1 MTKDKQL
8 PAVVPTRDTLMLNP
22 IMDATTALQKLE
34 EFKGFVKSYLQP
46 EIDYGVIPGTDKPT
60 LLLPGAEKLCELYGF
75 YPDYEIIQRIED
87 WDKSPELFDY
97 DIKCTL
103 RSKRDDSIVATG
115 VGNCNSYEPKYR
127 WRNAGRKCPEC
138 GSDFAFMKSKFPDKQ
153 TGLMGFYC
161 FDKKGGCG
169 ANFGDPNDPRIINQV
184 VGKMPNPDMAGQKN
198 TILQMAQKR
207 ACVKAIRSATRSS
220 QFFTQDI
227 EDFEDFKGASF
238 ANADVLDVTPVMEV
252 KQEDPK
258 PSAKFV
264 LDTKSTTSALTPKT
278 NVGSTGV
285 KVQQT
290 DSTVISTPTQEI
302 EQAEEIPFDDGTPT
316 LEQCKAAAVEAAT
329 QMGYVKS
336 DIGVIIK
343 AHFGINKAN
352 EAEKFPVIIGELL
365 HWFKENPNP
374 TPGQPCKFDAKGMP
388 LKAVTA

>member
-138 GSDFAFMKSKFPDKQ
+138 GSDSAFMKSKFPDKQ
-153 TGLMGFYC
+153 TGLTGFYC

-238 ANADVLDVTPVMEV
+238 ANADVLDVTLVTEA
-252 KQEDPK
+252 KQEEPPK
-258 PSAKFV
+258 QQSVKSV
-264 LDTKSTTSALTPKT
+264 KIQEGSTTVIAQAP
-278 NVGSTGV
+278 
-285 KVQQT
+285 
-290 DSTVISTPTQEI
+290 TVENRPASGNSVTREI
-302 EQAEEIPFDDGTPT
+302 EQAEEIAFDDGTPT